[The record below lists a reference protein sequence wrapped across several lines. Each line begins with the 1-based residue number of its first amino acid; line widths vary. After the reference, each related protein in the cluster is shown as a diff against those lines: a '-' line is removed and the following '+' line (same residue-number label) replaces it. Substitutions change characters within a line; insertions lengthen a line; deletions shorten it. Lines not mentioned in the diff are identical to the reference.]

1 MREDADL
8 ETDATFPKGQ
18 RIELRLFKE
27 NTQGLSSVYNTAI
40 QDSREDP
47 AILVFTHD
55 DVHLSDYYWAQ
66 HLLEGLREFDIV
78 GIAGNRRRAP
88 RQASWMYLNDRFQR
102 DEDQNLSGVLGHGEG
117 FPNLK
122 ELSIYGEPCQE
133 CKLLDGVLLAVRS
146 QTLIE
151 HDLWFDPR
159 FKFDFYDLDF
169 CRQAEERGLTMG
181 TWALSIIHASA
192 GQLGSPSWRAAYDD
206 YLEKYAEQ
214 RGGGPFLTATNSCS
228 DRG

>member
-1 MREDADL
+1 
-8 ETDATFPKGQ
+8 
-18 RIELRLFKE
+18 
-27 NTQGLSSVYNTAI
+27 
-40 QDSREDP
+40 
-47 AILVFTHD
+47 VFTHD

-88 RQASWMYLNDRFQR
+88 RQAFWMYLNDRFQR

-159 FKFDFYDLDF
+159 FKFDFYDLDLPAGGRTGF
-169 CRQAEERGLTMG
+169 NHGHLGAVYHPRERGAVGIAVM
-181 TWALSIIHASA
+181 A
-192 GQLGSPSWRAAYDD
+192 GGLR
-206 YLEKYAEQ
+206 
-214 RGGGPFLTATNSCS
+214 
-228 DRG
+228 

>member
-1 MREDADL
+1 MESLESDHGGGSKYVRRDGRRGARSDA
-8 ETDATFPKGQ
+8 Q
-18 RIELRLFKE
+18 YI
-27 NTQGLSSVYNTAI
+27 LSVAGGPAEY
-40 QDSREDP
+40 DP
-47 AILVFTHD
+47 ARV
-55 DVHLSDYYWAQ
+55 
-66 HLLEGLREFDIV
+66 
-78 GIAGNRRRAP
+78 
-88 RQASWMYLNDRFQR
+88 
-102 DEDQNLSGVLGHGEG
+102 QNLSGVLGHGEG

>member
-1 MREDADL
+1 
-8 ETDATFPKGQ
+8 
-18 RIELRLFKE
+18 
-27 NTQGLSSVYNTAI
+27 
-40 QDSREDP
+40 
-47 AILVFTHD
+47 VFTHD

-78 GIAGNRRRAP
+78 GIAGNRRRAS

-146 QTLIE
+146 HTLIE